1 MRLLSIIISAL
12 TLFILL
18 VYCAA
23 PATTTTTT
31 STVEQVRA
39 YYLGELEAFY
49 ALVDKQLVPMIE
61 RRAPQDSLQRVFVEA
76 RMAYKRVE
84 PIVDYFLPTTA
95 RHLNGA
101 PIDEVETDEYE
112 VNVPVGL
119 QVMEE
124 FLFPQL
130 DTAAFHEL
138 LVQAKNTRGYIT
150 RAKTLWEAIGYTDAH
165 IFDAM
170 RLEIFRIITLG
181 ISGFDTPGT
190 QNSMTE
196 AAEALGAVA
205 NTLAIYEKTG
215 KAGAELRSLQERI
228 AKAREYLLQHP
239 DFLSFDRL
247 AFITEH
253 ANPISSAIVDLQPV
267 LGIPFYTELRP
278 LRATA
283 KTLFEDS
290 AFVADFYTISPDYH
304 STPAKID
311 LGEKLFY
318 DASLSGDGS
327 RSCAGCHKPELAFT
341 DGLPRAEKLDRSGT
355 IARNTPTLLN
365 SGIQRAY
372 FYDLRST
379 DLEHQAKDVV
389 ENTTEMHGNYEQTAL
404 LLAKD
409 PEYLPLF
416 IKAFPKDSGSVK
428 PLHIQNAI
436 AAYVRSLQSFNSRFD
451 QYVRGDHQAMNAEEI
466 QGFNLYMGKAKCG
479 TCHFMPLFN
488 GTIPPAFEKSEAE
501 VLGTLASPGASNPK
515 IDPDPGRYG
524 LFDYITQFKFAFKT
538 QTVRNVALTAPYMHN
553 GQYRTLE
560 QVMDFYN
567 KGGAVGYGLALENQ
581 TLAPDPLGLTPNE
594 VKAVIAF
601 MNALTDNTAGKKASA
616 AGLVTK

>member
-12 TLFILL
+12 TLSILL
-18 VYCAA
+18 AYCAA
-23 PATTTTTT
+23 PATTTTS
-31 STVEQVRA
+31 STVDQVRA
-39 YYLGELEAFY
+39 HYLTELEAFY
-49 ALVDKQLVPMIE
+49 ALVDNQLVPMIE

-84 PIVDYFLPTTA
+84 PVVDYFLPTTA

-124 FLFPQL
+124 MLFPEL
-130 DTAAFHEL
+130 DTSAFHEL

-150 RAKTLWEAIGYTDAH
+150 RAKTLWEAIGFTDAH
-165 IFDAM
+165 ILDAM

-215 KAGAELRSLQERI
+215 KAGTELRSLQERI

-253 ANPISSAIVDLQPV
+253 ANPISSAIVDLQPA

-290 AFVADFYTISPDYH
+290 AFVADFYTLSPDYH
-304 STPAKID
+304 SSPAKVA

-318 DASLSGDGS
+318 DARLSGDGS

-341 DGLPRAEKLDRSGT
+341 DGLPRAEKLDHTGS

-389 ENTTEMHGNYEQTAL
+389 ENAAEMHGNYEETAIR
-404 LLAKD
+404 LAAD
-409 PEYLPLF
+409 AEYAALF
-416 IKAFPKDSGSVK
+416 TTAFPKDSGVVK
-428 PLHIQNAI
+428 PIHIQNAI
-436 AAYVRSLQSFNSRFD
+436 ASYVRSLQSFDSRFD
-451 QYVRGDHQAMNAEEI
+451 QYVRGDHTAMNAEEI

-501 VLGTLASPGASNPK
+501 VLGTFENPRTQNPK

-524 LFDYITQFKFAFKT
+524 LFDYIPQFKFAFKT

-560 QVMDFYN
+560 EVMDFYN
-567 KGGAVGYGLALENQ
+567 KGGAVGHGLELENQ
-581 TLAPDPLGLTPNE
+581 TLAPDPLGLTPAE
-594 VKAVIAF
+594 IKAVIAF
-601 MNALTDNTAGKKASA
+601 MNTLTDNTAGKKAAA
-616 AGLVTK
+616 AGLVSK